1 MFRCSNPGGGKKVSY
16 PNVQTGFGDPQTCC
30 SVSIIGFVLG
40 FRAAGAR
47 SVNQSRLVPRLTRTS
62 PLHMCLL
69 GVEIWKKKKN
79 TVRDLLPRQKK
90 IINLSEGSVSQ
101 I

>member
-69 GVEIWKKKKN
+69 GVEIWKKKKKYRSRFV
-79 TVRDLLPRQKK
+79 TTTKK
-90 IINLSEGSVSQ
+90 NHQPIGGIS
-101 I
+101 